1 MTGHIGPLVQR
12 STPSIIAD
20 KLRAAIG
27 YGELK
32 PGEQLLEADLARQL
46 GVSRGPLRE
55 GMQRLTQEGLLVAIR
70 NRGLFVI
77 DMTAEDIRDMYI
89 AREAIERAA
98 ARDIWNLL
106 TDAERAA
113 AQTTF
118 IEYIDGD
125 IVPAGDA
132 LLAVVD
138 KMGRAASA
146 AEMSELDIEFHE
158 LLVSLSGSK
167 HLRRM
172 HQTVITE
179 TRMCIHSLDHSY
191 AKSDFREEEHR
202 TLATAVRSGDPEL
215 TDRLMVAHM
224 DDALARLLEAP
235 AEEPVEAVV
244 S

>member
-77 DMTAEDIRDMYI
+77 DMTPEDIRDMYI

-98 ARDIWNLL
+98 ARDIVVS
-106 TDAERAA
+106 
-113 AQTTF
+113 
-118 IEYIDGD
+118 GD
-125 IVPAGDA
+125 FVAAGDA

-179 TRMCIHSLDHSY
+179 TRMCIHSLDDSY

-224 DDALARLLEAP
+224 DDALARLFEAP
-235 AEEPVEAVV
+235 AEEPVDAVV

>member
-1 MTGHIGPLVQR
+1 
-12 STPSIIAD
+12 
-20 KLRAAIG
+20 
-27 YGELK
+27 
-32 PGEQLLEADLARQL
+32 
-46 GVSRGPLRE
+46 
-55 GMQRLTQEGLLVAIR
+55 AIR

-98 ARDIWNLL
+98 ARDIVVS
-106 TDAERAA
+106 
-113 AQTTF
+113 
-118 IEYIDGD
+118 GD
-125 IVPAGDA
+125 FVAAGDA

-179 TRMCIHSLDHSY
+179 TRMCIHSLDDSY